1 MKTSL
6 PQLKVVQVITGL
18 GTGGSERLVLDMH
31 ATFNRSRFDVRLVSI
46 SNELKAL
53 EAYGYRD
60 VPITVFDMAANRISR
75 LFNLR
80 KYMKDVRPDIVHA
93 HMFHALAA
101 VCVACIGLHN
111 RPKIV
116 FTSHRSRFPYIRSL
130 IIKILISS
138 RDADVIFSY
147 GQHPEL
153 NSANIYVIP
162 NGSFISRIAPARK
175 LWNIGGTVNFVAVG
189 RIVDVK
195 DPLGLLHSFAK
206 ADLPNASLSFVGEG
220 SMLEEARALTLSL
233 NLADRVIFHGLR
245 SDIGR
250 ILAEADVF
258 VMHSK
263 HEGMPM
269 ALLEAAA
276 QAMPVIST
284 PVGAVPSVL
293 GADRGILAEPQSFA
307 AALRRLADDPL
318 SALEMGHRLH
328 RHALDHYS
336 ITSTTAA
343 HERLYEMLTCCNDIQ

>member
-6 PQLKVVQVITGL
+6 PHLKVMQVITGL
-18 GTGGSERLVLDMH
+18 GTGGAERLLLDMH
-31 ATFNRSRFDVRLVSI
+31 ATFNRSRFDVRLVCVS
-46 SNELKAL
+46 SELKAL
-53 EAYGYRD
+53 KAYGYRD
-60 VPITVFDMAANRISR
+60 VPITVFDMAENRISR

-80 KYMKDVRPDIVHA
+80 KYMQDVRPDIVHA
-93 HMFHALAA
+93 HMFHALVA
-101 VCVACIGLHN
+101 VCIACIGLHN

-116 FTSHRSRFPYIRSL
+116 FTSHRSKFPYIRSL
-130 IIKILISS
+130 IIKILTSR
-138 RDADVIFSY
+138 RDADVVFNY
-147 GQHPEL
+147 DQHPEL
-153 NSANIYVIP
+153 NSSSIYVIP
-162 NGSFISRIAPARK
+162 NGSFIPSMAPARK
-175 LWNIGGTVNFVAVG
+175 PWNIGGTVNFVAVG
-189 RIVDVK
+189 RIIDVK
-195 DPLGLLHSFAK
+195 DPLGLIHSFAK
-206 ADLPNASLSFVGEG
+206 ADLPNASLRFVGEG
-220 SMLEEARALTLSL
+220 PMLEEARALTISL
-233 NLADRVIFHGLR
+233 DLTNRVIFSGLR

-284 PVGAVPSVL
+284 PVGAVPAVL
-293 GADRGILAEPQSFA
+293 GADRGILAEPRSFA

-336 ITSTTAA
+336 ITATTAA
-343 HERLYEMLTCCNDIQ
+343 HERLYEMLACCNDIH